1 MLLAGVLDEDF
12 INYKKPCMTVMFPFC
27 TFKCNQECGQA
38 VCHNMPLANSTL
50 ISISSK
56 EIVDRYIDNPIT
68 ESIVMQGLEPFD
80 SFYELKELITEF
92 SSQCKDDI
100 VIYTGYNCNE
110 ISGFVKILS
119 EITEGNNTLIIKY
132 GRFIP
137 GQEKHYDDVLGVYL
151 ASDNQYAKPITL
163 V

>member
-1 MLLAGVLDEDF
+1 
-12 INYKKPCMTVMFPFC
+12 
-27 TFKCNQECGQA
+27 
-38 VCHNMPLANSTL
+38 MPLANSTL
-50 ISISSK
+50 ISISAK
-56 EIVDRYIDNPIT
+56 EIVDRYVDNPIT

-80 SFYELKELITEF
+80 SFHELKELIIEF
-92 SSQCKDDI
+92 SSRCKDDI

-110 ISGFVKILS
+110 ISGFVNILS

-151 ASDNQYAKPITL
+151 ASDNQYAKTITL